1 MDGPLAATEPRVGEL
16 FGKLASETGLLVRQE
31 VALAAV
37 EMKGKAREALGRAWM
52 IGAGV
57 AVALIGG
64 HTLIAAAV
72 LGLSMVLPL
81 WLAALATGAVVTLT
95 GSLAIGLGRAA
106 LGRLD
111 LAPRKT
117 IESLLEG
124 RTWARELIQ

>member
-1 MDGPLAATEPRVGEL
+1 MDGHLAPTEPRVGEL
-16 FGKLASETGLLVRQE
+16 FGKLASDTGLLLRQE

-37 EMKGKAREALGRAWM
+37 EMKDTASAAMGRAWL

-57 AVALIGG
+57 AMALIGG
-64 HTLIAAAV
+64 HTLVAAAV

-95 GSLAIGLGRAA
+95 GSVAIGLGRTA
-106 LGRLD
+106 LARLD
-111 LAPRKT
+111 FTPRKT

-124 RTWARELIQ
+124 RTWARELVR